1 MSLRIRFDENEDEIK
16 VLEDEISPM
25 LTNRHTASTGNSN
38 EVNNDD
44 DDDDDDMPFSP
55 FSVPD
60 TGKLA
65 KTIWFL
71 MYPIKI
77 VYFITIPDCRR
88 KSLQRFPLYF
98 LTFIMSTVYL
108 ALLTY
113 LLVWMVV
120 IVGKF

>member
-25 LTNRHTASTGNSN
+25 LNNQHTNQVSSN
-38 EVNNDD
+38 QDD
-44 DDDDDDMPFSP
+44 DDDDDEPFNP
-55 FSVPD
+55 FSVPESR
-60 TGKLA
+60 LA
-65 KTIWFL
+65 KTIWFI

-98 LTFIMSTVYL
+98 ITFIMSTVYL

-120 IVGKF
+120 IVGKLLLREF

>member
-25 LTNRHTASTGNSN
+25 LNNQHTNQVSSN
-38 EVNNDD
+38 QDD
-44 DDDDDDMPFSP
+44 DDDDDEPFNP
-55 FSVPD
+55 FSVPESR
-60 TGKLA
+60 LA
-65 KTIWFL
+65 KTIWFI

-98 LTFIMSTVYL
+98 ITFIMSTVYL

-120 IVGKF
+120 IVGKLLFREF